1 MKNRFV
7 LLSFLRLKKFLML
20 KNINIEK
27 KGEKQMKEK
36 LKNEKGITLIALV
49 ITIIVL
55 LILAGVTIA
64 TLTGENGILTKAT
77 EANLQ
82 TQIGEEKEAINLA
95 MQALLI
101 DKVDNPDNYQDG
113 IINNTQLKNEMD
125 KSMPKPKEITMNE
138 TTKELTVKF
147 DDSRNNRIYTVNQTG
162 KIGEIVKREG
172 IKIGDYVDY
181 QYDDAEDYIIPDNV
195 DWVVGSSQSKVV
207 KQNQNVRWRIL
218 NIYDDGRVDLI
229 SESGINSGLGGKRSK
244 RI

>member
-1 MKNRFV
+1 
-7 LLSFLRLKKFLML
+7 
-20 KNINIEK
+20 
-27 KGEKQMKEK
+27 MKEK

-101 DKVDNPDNYQDG
+101 DKVDNPNNYQEG

-125 KSMPKPKEITMNE
+125 KSMPKPKEITINE
-138 TTKELTVKF
+138 ITKELTVKF
-147 DDSRNNRIYTVNQTG
+147 DDSRNNRTYTVGQAG
-162 KIGEIVKREG
+162 EIGEIVKREG
-172 IKIGDYVDY
+172 IKVGDYVDY

-207 KQNQNVRWRIL
+207 EQNQNVRWRIL

>member
-1 MKNRFV
+1 
-7 LLSFLRLKKFLML
+7 ML

-125 KSMPKPKEITMNE
+125 KSMPKPKEITINE
-138 TTKELTVKF
+138 ITKELTVKF
-147 DDSRNNRIYTVNQTG
+147 DDSRNNRIYTINQTG
-162 KIGEIVKREG
+162 EIGEIVKREG

>member
-1 MKNRFV
+1 M
-7 LLSFLRLKKFLML
+7 
-20 KNINIEK
+20 
-27 KGEKQMKEK
+27 
-36 LKNEKGITLIALV
+36 
-49 ITIIVL
+49 
-55 LILAGVTIA
+55 ILAGVTIA

-101 DKVDNPDNYQDG
+101 DKVDNPDNYQEG

-125 KSMPKPKEITMNE
+125 KSMPKPKEITINE
-138 TTKELTVKF
+138 ITKELTVKF
-147 DDSRNNRIYTVNQTG
+147 DDSRNNRTYTVGQAG
-162 KIGEIVKREG
+162 EIGEIVKREG
-172 IKIGDYVDY
+172 IKVGDYVDY

-207 KQNQNVRWRIL
+207 EQNQNVRWRIL

-229 SESGINSGLGGKRSK
+229 SERGINTGDNFGLGGKRSK

>member
-1 MKNRFV
+1 M
-7 LLSFLRLKKFLML
+7 
-20 KNINIEK
+20 
-27 KGEKQMKEK
+27 
-36 LKNEKGITLIALV
+36 
-49 ITIIVL
+49 
-55 LILAGVTIA
+55 ILAGVTIA

-101 DKVDNPDNYQDG
+101 DKVDNPDNYQEG

-125 KSMPKPKEITMNE
+125 KSMPKPKEITINE
-138 TTKELTVKF
+138 ITKELTVKF
-147 DDSRNNRIYTVNQTG
+147 DDSRNNRTYTVGQAG
-162 KIGEIVKREG
+162 EIGEIVKREG
-172 IKIGDYVDY
+172 IKVGDYVDY

-207 KQNQNVRWRIL
+207 EQNQNVRWRIL

>member
-101 DKVDNPDNYQDG
+101 DKVDNPNNYQEG

-125 KSMPKPKEITMNE
+125 KSMPKPKEITINE
-138 TTKELTVKF
+138 ITKELTVKF
-147 DDSRNNRIYTVNQTG
+147 DDSRNNRTYTVGQAG
-162 KIGEIVKREG
+162 EIGEIVKREG
-172 IKIGDYVDY
+172 IKVGDYVDY

-207 KQNQNVRWRIL
+207 EQNQNVRWRIL

>member
-1 MKNRFV
+1 
-7 LLSFLRLKKFLML
+7 
-20 KNINIEK
+20 
-27 KGEKQMKEK
+27 MKEK

-64 TLTGENGILTKAT
+64 TLTGENGILTKTT

-125 KSMPKPKEITMNE
+125 KSMPKPKEITINE
-138 TTKELTVKF
+138 ITKELTVKF
-147 DDSRNNRIYTVNQTG
+147 DDSRNNRIYTINQTG
-162 KIGEIVKREG
+162 EIGEIVKREG

>member
-1 MKNRFV
+1 MRENNR
-7 LLSFLRLKKFLML
+7 KP
-20 KNINIEK
+20 IEK
-27 KGEKQMKEK
+27 CRRK
-36 LKNEKGITLIALV
+36 LPQFTTMNVIDGQAGLMSYSSLIFYSLT
-49 ITIIVL
+49 IDNILNIIVL

-82 TQIGEEKEAINLA
+82 TQIGEEKEVINLA

-101 DKVDNPDNYQDG
+101 DKVDNPDNYQEG

-125 KSMPKPKEITMNE
+125 KSMPKPKEITINE
-138 TTKELTVKF
+138 ITKELTVKF
-147 DDSRNNRIYTVNQTG
+147 DDSRNNRTYTVGQAG
-162 KIGEIVKREG
+162 EIGEIVKREG
-172 IKIGDYVDY
+172 IKVGDYVDY

-207 KQNQNVRWRIL
+207 EQNQNVRWRIL

>member
-64 TLTGENGILTKAT
+64 TLTGENGILTKTT

-101 DKVDNPDNYQDG
+101 DKVDNPDNYQEG

-125 KSMPKPKEITMNE
+125 KSMPKPKEITINE
-138 TTKELTVKF
+138 ITKELTVKF
-147 DDSRNNRIYTVNQTG
+147 DDSRNNRTYTVGQAG
-162 KIGEIVKREG
+162 EIGEIVKREG
-172 IKIGDYVDY
+172 IKVGDYVDY

-207 KQNQNVRWRIL
+207 EQNQNVRWRIL

>member
-1 MKNRFV
+1 
-7 LLSFLRLKKFLML
+7 
-20 KNINIEK
+20 
-27 KGEKQMKEK
+27 MKEK

-125 KSMPKPKEITMNE
+125 KSMPKPKEITINE
-138 TTKELTVKF
+138 ITKELTVKF
-147 DDSRNNRIYTVNQTG
+147 DDSRNNRIYTINQTG
-162 KIGEIVKREG
+162 EIGEIVKREG

>member
-1 MKNRFV
+1 MREKNRKPIANNRK
-7 LLSFLRLKKFLML
+7 RLPQFTTM
-20 KNINIEK
+20 NVID
-27 KGEKQMKEK
+27 GQA
-36 LKNEKGITLIALV
+36 GLV
-49 ITIIVL
+49 IYSSLIFYSLTIDNILNIIVL

-101 DKVDNPDNYQDG
+101 DKVDNPDNYQEG

-125 KSMPKPKEITMNE
+125 KSMPKPKEITINE
-138 TTKELTVKF
+138 ITKELTVKF
-147 DDSRNNRIYTVNQTG
+147 DDSRNNRAYTVGQAG
-162 KIGEIVKREG
+162 EIGEIVKREG
-172 IKIGDYVDY
+172 IKVGDYVDY

-207 KQNQNVRWRIL
+207 EQNQNVRWRIL